1 MSGKKPLPSPM
12 LPPGLL
18 SPAVRSLPQVD
29 KEHLAQALDKIHTS
43 SKEEGSIDAIENK
56 GFTGDL
62 VQNGFSGLYSRFKEA
77 VGVSGKDKD
86 KPVITTAPETTES
99 TPTDSASRT
108 NLGMGPGSSKNGVSS
123 LSRADV
129 IAEPLDE
136 SQTQQHESTKTSSV
150 SNLPSGASLKSASS
164 SRQSIPHMIKS
175 TSAVA
180 TANVS
185 NVSAFR
191 DVSRPASSRTEE
203 GSARSRRRISTTKPN
218 EGQSAMSPTYS
229 ESTGPLQPDRMSIS
243 SRSRRDDA
251 YSMDGSLDLST
262 SPAKLSKGVPKASL
276 PQAASSEPTLLSTQ
290 ARPTARPITR
300 RPAVIDRINRSQ
312 PSENHSRSSS
322 FSRGT
327 AEASPVNT
335 SAHNNIYHESF
346 SQANQYERM
355 RSGDYRIPGTTV
367 DEGAP
372 EIVSAK
378 LESMRKQVL
387 KCFLCGSPFTAFRRK
402 HHCRTCGCQ
411 RFGVQGTLRRQDG
424 NLSDESAD
432 DTFLPAIFR
441 PNQPR
446 IVMPASQVKHG
457 RDEMSS
463 ERTDDI
469 NDDSRSMTTPMM
481 AIPATKRLGES
492 SNRNSAVLE
501 IDTPQLSRPSSSR
514 SLRSVTSGRPQSSSH
529 RRQLSKHNLWN
540 RLKPPA
546 NERAPFRKSASEE
559 AAKKSGL
566 SAFHD
571 DNVIDP
577 DLAQYMSDESSE
589 DEQMSIM
596 GTISGSENPS
606 ASIDHDKSNFG
617 PYLGVGRRIRN
628 RAQAEKSVSGFS
640 YTSRG
645 MDEYHPRSSRRRN
658 LSTTSGHQVYL
669 MRSPRPRT
677 ATMKGPSGS
686 NETLPYFDS
695 AGNSNAARLTR
706 SSSMKGEKEPRI
718 ELNPASMMH
727 VRKLLCQLLE
737 DSGIGNVTSWER
749 ALIPILL
756 KCTSSVDP
764 DIVRGDDIDIRHYVK
779 LKKIPG
785 GRPSDTTYV
794 PGVIFTKKLAL
805 KAMPRRMSNPRVVI
819 ISFPIEYQ
827 RHQHHFMSLQPVI
840 EQEREFLKQLVNRI
854 IALRPQLLLTE
865 KSVSGLALQFLSEAK
880 IAVAYNVKPSVLSAV
895 SRCLETEII
904 SSVDM
909 LALPPTQFQ
918 TGKSTGFEVKTFVNE
933 EIPGC
938 KKTYIFLSSNQE
950 ELGCTI
956 ALRGAPTSTLGKL
969 KHITEF
975 MVYVVY
981 NLKLESCLMRD
992 SLIQPPTI
1000 DDLSRNSIQQPSEE
1014 NNSFASTTEADL
1026 IEQQRRVPSI
1036 MTPEDSM
1043 ASQASGGTAYNT
1055 IESSGSS
1062 GMEEGHS
1069 QLDDSERRLVS
1080 VPDDVPMP
1088 TFYILSASPFV
1099 KFAQPYLLMNA
1110 REQER
1115 RLRGDEEKPKPQ
1127 KFQLIKPE
1135 MVHQIVLHAV
1145 HDAESWENYIQGN
1158 LDLFNPYA
1166 HQNIV
1171 VLHSPQLMSFGF
1183 YDEHTDHGNEM
1194 NPDCTLGQYIEDV
1207 CYDAESTCTA
1217 NGCDRK
1223 MYEHHRTYVHGEA
1236 RITVFIELDV
1246 NNKSRG
1252 DSITM
1257 WSYCKIC
1264 KRETRMMEMSGP
1276 TWKYSRGTHLV
1287 RDESLGGWNCPHDH
1301 HRDHIRYFGLEDKI
1315 IRIHYD
1321 PIDLLEI
1328 IVPRAR
1334 ITWKVEHDLNMKNDI
1349 FTHCQ
1354 DRWTRFTTSVR
1365 ARLKA
1370 IRLDNI
1376 VPEKAEPCKAEIER
1390 LTKKIQDEHT
1400 SLIRKLQEKYMNSR
1414 YYEVIPFNIVLR
1426 EMLVKVT
1433 EWDAVFTKFE
1443 ADFLPSD
1450 KDIRRLTMI
1459 QLRKINEATT
1469 EAVELT
1475 ERNSQQSIMDDDP
1488 KEEPQLSEASPD
1500 NFQLEGVDEK
1510 LAHVATPQ
1518 EATLPLDLATPK
1530 SPVQIALPPDQAQ
1543 QAITSPPAP
1552 IPTIETLEISAVP
1565 KPTPSMAEQIE
1576 QLRRKQHTIVLENA
1590 GRPVAKNGTQSG
1602 IVPNSS
1608 KGITDHGS
1616 TRRIGLNVSP
1626 PMVRAISQPA
1636 SSLPTLHRVSSAMGK
1651 KPFSIS
1657 KDKDK
1662 PTLTDVPAG
1671 NELRKTSTSESAKS
1685 EKKLFNPKQ
1694 HRKGKKDSR
1703 VSTIRKHFEQL
1714 SREFEKEREK
1724 DRKKRAANMSHSRP
1738 FLQHSKTRA
1747 TVEVYQDVA
1756 DAVNEPLPVDDD
1768 QTIEKDVTE
1777 TRTPL
1782 AIVPGSPAAEAV
1794 VQEAAM
1800 TTEPSSK
1807 ALPQNEETT
1816 EVEADDLAHN
1826 ASLGPTDDEQ
1836 GDSDTENSI
1845 IDGSTLE
1852 EIAESLDSSTEIPL
1866 ELPKHDRMNFMKAL
1880 SNFWNERSASQWP
1893 PLDYPLNASDHI
1905 FIDSDIIVREYE
1917 PSSVIA
1923 FALSS
1928 DDYKSKLHRFHRR
1941 KPGQTNQ
1948 PPFDAEEIESS
1959 DLGPEEPVTD
1969 ERLET
1974 SLVHNSSSHYKYQ
1987 FAEGTAKM
1995 LVKIFYAEQF
2005 DALRRKC
2012 GVADRIIESLSRCV
2026 PWDSKGGKTKS
2037 VFLKTQDDRLVMKSL
2052 SQIETQAF
2060 LKFAPAYFSIMAE
2073 ALFHELPSVI
2083 AKMLGFFQVV
2093 IKNPV
2098 TNTEIKLD
2106 LLLMENLFY
2115 DREPTRIF
2123 DLKGS
2128 MRNRKIQS
2136 TGEQNEVLL
2145 DENMVEYIYESPLFA
2160 REHSKKLLRASVFN
2174 DTLFLARQ
2182 DVMDYS
2188 LMIAV
2193 DEVKKELVVGIIDC
2207 IRTYTWDKKL
2217 ESWIKDRG
2225 FAGGGRNRPTVT
2237 SPKEYKS
2244 RFREAM
2250 ARYILQ
2256 APNCWHQFNAQPG
2269 SGRQRSEANLPGDD
2283 GAVDESDLNWE
2294 TLTGGPDGAAL
2305 AERIRDFIHVK
2316 FQAVPLP
2323 RFIKSVT
2330 VHEFAFGKIP
2340 PSVVLKDIC
2349 DPLPDFYEEDYEPDE
2364 EDEAEGNEDDDEGM
2378 PDAIRAAERRR
2389 RAEQRAR
2396 NEAGGGNV
2404 ADKPPGSASGTTTPF
2419 GEGFFPPHVHSAGL
2433 RNAPG
2438 APDISGPFL
2447 GLGVSAHGI
2456 PGGPSKMHYFQSKLG
2471 PGWSGTQ
2478 TPLAAVAGAQHLNG
2492 WLDATAQT
2500 QAPSNYSYRSGS
2512 SNSGRGRHLSQG
2524 SISVEND
2531 PNSLMVPLRALRE
2544 KHSVSTL
2551 SPTSAEASRPPTR
2564 DAPGPSFVSGSVA
2577 YSKSKATVAVEDEDE
2592 DAEKFHQEPR
2602 PDDMQAVFRIR
2613 YAGDV
2618 RVELTAMILLD
2629 YPMPSFVGIPLK
2641 LNITGLT
2648 FDGVGVIA
2656 YIRKRVHFCFLSP
2669 EDALAAVG
2677 EDDGDDEDESRGA
2690 VPGHPHTRT
2699 SHEGIGSE
2707 NGRGEDRTY
2716 SSPQRGK
2723 GRIGGLLQEI
2733 RVESEIGQREGNK
2746 QSLKNVGKVEKFV
2759 LEQVRRIFEEEFV
2772 YPSFWTFLV

>member
-1 MSGKKPLPSPM
+1 MSAKKPLPSPM
-12 LPPGLL
+12 SPPSGL
-18 SPAVRSLPQVD
+18 SPSVRSRRPSATSSIAAVPQVD

-43 SKEEGSIDAIENK
+43 SKEEGVLTTFNDLAPPPELVDNVENK

-77 VGVSGKDKD
+77 VGVSGKERD
-86 KPVITTAPETTES
+86 KPVVTATVEKAES
-99 TPTDSASRT
+99 APADPACKKNPGT
-108 NLGMGPGSSKNGVSS
+108 GPVPSKNGAPP
-123 LSRADV
+123 LPRADTSV
-129 IAEPLDE
+129 TDN
-136 SQTQQHESTKTSSV
+136 TFNSSV
-150 SNLPSGASLKSASS
+150 SEPLESTTATSSGILTSENQTQPHQPLKASSVANLPSGTSSKSASS
-164 SRQSIPHMIKS
+164 SRQSIPNMIKS
-175 TSAVA
+175 TLAVP

-191 DVSRPASSRTEE
+191 DLSRPASSRTEE
-203 GSARSRRRISTTKPN
+203 SSTRSSRGAGVAKPN
-218 EGQSAMSPTYS
+218 EGQSGVSPAYG
-229 ESTGPLQPDRMSIS
+229 ESMGLSQLDESSVS
-243 SRSRRDDA
+243 SRSRRDD
-251 YSMDGSLDLST
+251 SFSIDGSLDLPN
-262 SPAKLSKGVPKASL
+262 SPVKPLKPAPKAA
-276 PQAASSEPTLLSTQ
+276 PSEPGLLSAQT
-290 ARPTARPITR
+290 RPTARPITR

-312 PSENHSRSSS
+312 ASQSPSRSSS

-335 SAHNNIYHESF
+335 SAHNNVYHESF
-346 SQANQYERM
+346 KQANRHERM

-387 KCFLCGSPFTAFRRK
+387 SKQFWMADETCKECFLCGSLFTAFRRK
-402 HHCRTCGCQ
+402 HHCRTCGCIFDSSCTSTISGQ
-411 RFGVQGTLRRQDG
+411 RFGVQGTLRVCKTCLSIILQRQDG
-424 NLSDESAD
+424 NFSDESAD
-432 DTFLPAIFR
+432 DTYLPAIFR

-446 IVMPASQVKHG
+446 IVVPSPPVKHS
-457 RDEMSS
+457 RDEASS

-481 AIPATKRLGES
+481 AIPATKRIGES

-514 SLRSVTSGRPQSSSH
+514 SLRSLNSGRPQSSGH
-529 RRQLSKHNLWN
+529 RRQHSKHNLWN
-540 RLKPPA
+540 RLKPPVD
-546 NERAPFRKSASEE
+546 ERAPFRKSASED

-589 DEQMSIM
+589 DEQMGIM
-596 GTISGSENPS
+596 GTISGSENHS
-606 ASIDHDKSNFG
+606 VIIDHDKSNFG
-617 PYLGVGRRIRN
+617 PYLGVGRKVRN
-628 RAQAEKSVSGFS
+628 RTLADKSISGFS

-645 MDEYHPRSSRRRN
+645 ADEYHPRSSRRRN
-658 LSTTSGHQVYL
+658 LSTTSGAQVYL

-677 ATMKGPSGS
+677 ATVKGPTGS

-695 AGNSNAARLTR
+695 VGSSNAARLTR
-706 SSSMKGEKEPRI
+706 SSSMKGDKEPRL

-727 VRKLLCQLLE
+727 VRKLLRQLLE
-737 DSGIGNVTSWER
+737 DSEIHNVTAWER

-756 KCTSSVDP
+756 KCTSCVDP
-764 DIVRGDDIDIRHYVK
+764 DIDRGDDIDIRHYVK

-794 PGVIFTKKLAL
+794 SGVIFTKKLAL
-805 KAMPRRMSNPRVVI
+805 KTMPRRMSNPRVVI

-827 RHQHHFMSLQPVI
+827 RHQHHYMSLQPVI

-865 KSVSGLALQFLSEAK
+865 KSVSGIALGYLSEAK

-895 SRCLETEII
+895 SRCLETDII

-909 LALPPTQFQ
+909 LALPPSQFQ
-918 TGKSTGFEVKTFVNE
+918 IGKSTGFEVKTFVNE
-933 EIPGC
+933 EIPGR
-938 KKTYIFLSSNQE
+938 KKTYIFLSSSQE

-956 ALRGAPTSTLGKL
+956 ALRGAQTSVLGKL

-992 SLIQPPTI
+992 SLIQLPTTE
-1000 DDLSRNSIQQPSEE
+1000 DLSRNSSQPHSEE
-1014 NNSFASTTEADL
+1014 NNSITRKTEADVSGL
-1026 IEQQRRVPSI
+1026 QEGTAATTTSQDF
-1036 MTPEDSM
+1036 MT
-1043 ASQASGGTAYNT
+1043 SQTSDGTAYDTTEPNVEVGT
-1055 IESSGSS
+1055 NDPSSQPNGT
-1062 GMEEGHS
+1062 
-1069 QLDDSERRLVS
+1069 ERRLIS
-1080 VPDDVPMP
+1080 LHEKHAQSHDNLVPEDVPMP
-1088 TFYILSASPFV
+1088 TFYSDMVAKYETKILSASPFV
-1099 KFAQPYLLMNA
+1099 KFSQPYLLMKA

-1115 RLRGDEEKPKPQ
+1115 RLVYLKRLRDQDIIEERGDEEKPKSQ

-1135 MVHQIVLHAV
+1135 MVHQTSQKAPRHIMEILHAV
-1145 HDAESWENYIQGN
+1145 HDAEYDKALYNYQTQTRSWENYIQGN

-1171 VLHSPQLMSFGF
+1171 VLHSVICTETKIPCVEPQLIALGF
-1183 YDEHTDHGNEM
+1183 YDDHTDHENHM
-1194 NPDCTLGQYIEDV
+1194 DPDCTLGQYIEDV
-1207 CYDAESTCTA
+1207 CYGAESTCKA

-1223 MYEHHRTYVHGEA
+1223 MYEHHRTYVHDEA
-1236 RITVFIELDV
+1236 RITFFIEIEV
-1246 NNKSRG
+1246 NGTSR
-1252 DSITM
+1252 DNIMM
-1257 WSYCKIC
+1257 WSYCKLC
-1264 KRETRMMEMSGP
+1264 KRETREMEMS
-1276 TWKYSRGTHLV
+1276 TSAWKYSFGKYLELSFWSRGTHLV
-1287 RDESLGGWNCPHDH
+1287 RDESLGGWDCPHDH

-1315 IRIHYD
+1315 IRVHHD

-1334 ITWKVEHDLNMKNDI
+1334 ITWKVEHDLNMKNEV

-1354 DRWTRFTTSVR
+1354 DRWTRFTASVK

-1376 VPEKAEPCKAEIER
+1376 IPEKAEPCKAEIER
-1390 LTKKIQDEHT
+1390 LSKKIQDEHT
-1400 SLIRKLQEKYMNSR
+1400 SVIRKLQEKYMSSK

-1433 EWDAVFTKFE
+1433 EWDAAFAKFE

-1459 QLRKINEATT
+1459 QLRKMFTDEPKESSTTNEAAPEVVLEKVSEPTI
-1469 EAVELT
+1469 
-1475 ERNSQQSIMDDDP
+1475 SDDSPPEDAQHP
-1488 KEEPQLSEASPD
+1488 DISPD
-1500 NFQLEGVDEK
+1500 NSQPEAADAK
-1510 LAHVATPQ
+1510 LTRVVTPQ
-1518 EATLPLDLATPK
+1518 EATLTSAPDTILERIEPLDLATPG
-1530 SPVQIALPPDQAQ
+1530 SPVLNTLSADPAQRVITTAPVSSPIGETPATPITPKLPPSSP
-1543 QAITSPPAP
+1543 ITKAP
-1552 IPTIETLEISAVP
+1552 QLSV
-1565 KPTPSMAEQIE
+1565 AEQVE
-1576 QLRRKQHTIVLENA
+1576 HLRRKQLSTSIENA
-1590 GRPVAKNGTQSG
+1590 SLPAAKSGAQSG
-1602 IVPNSS
+1602 IAATPS
-1608 KGITDHGS
+1608 KMVTEHGS
-1616 TRRIGLNVSP
+1616 TRRMGSNMSP
-1626 PMVRAISQPA
+1626 PITRAISHPA
-1636 SSLPTLHRVSSAMGK
+1636 SSLPTLHRINSAINK
-1651 KPFSIS
+1651 KSVVIA
-1657 KDKDK
+1657 KDK
-1662 PTLTDVPAG
+1662 TLMEIPVG
-1671 NELRKTSTSESAKS
+1671 NELRKTSTNDSLKS
-1685 EKKLFNPKQ
+1685 DKKLFSSK
-1694 HRKGKKDSR
+1694 HRKGNQSSIPRFVGMRDSR

-1724 DRKKRAANMSHSRP
+1724 DREKRAANMSHSRP
-1738 FLQHSKTRA
+1738 FLQHIKTRA
-1747 TVEVYQDVA
+1747 TVEVYQDVT
-1756 DAVNEPLPVDDD
+1756 DAVNEHLPVEDD
-1768 QTIEKDVTE
+1768 QTSAKDFAE
-1777 TRTPL
+1777 QKTP
-1782 AIVPGSPAAEAV
+1782 ITTVPSSPTGEGAKAAQEPAATV
-1794 VQEAAM
+1794 
-1800 TTEPSSK
+1800 EPSSEV
-1807 ALPQNEETT
+1807 PRRNEETAEA
-1816 EVEADDLAHN
+1816 EVDDLAHN
-1826 ASLGPTDDEQ
+1826 TSLGPTDDEQ

-1852 EIAESLDSSTEIPL
+1852 EIADSLDSSTEIPL

-1928 DDYKSKLHRFHRR
+1928 EDYKSKVHRFHRR
-1941 KPGQTNQ
+1941 KPGQAAQ
-1948 PPFDAEEIESS
+1948 ASS
-1959 DLGPEEPVTD
+1959 DTEAVGDNTVDFDVPVT
-1969 ERLET
+1969 EEHLEA
-1974 SLVHNSSSHYKYQ
+1974 SLIHTSSSHFKYQ
-1987 FAEGTAKM
+1987 FAEGSAKM

-2145 DENMVEYIYESPLFA
+2145 DENMVEYIYESPLFT

-2193 DEVKKELVVGIIDC
+2193 DEVRKELVVGIIDC

-2256 APNCWHQFNAQPG
+2256 APNCWHQFNAPPG
-2269 SGRQRSEANLPGDD
+2269 MGRQRSNANLPGDD
-2283 GAVDESDLNWE
+2283 
-2294 TLTGGPDGAAL
+2294 
-2305 AERIRDFIHVK
+2305 
-2316 FQAVPLP
+2316 
-2323 RFIKSVT
+2323 
-2330 VHEFAFGKIP
+2330 
-2340 PSVVLKDIC
+2340 
-2349 DPLPDFYEEDYEPDE
+2349 
-2364 EDEAEGNEDDDEGM
+2364 
-2378 PDAIRAAERRR
+2378 
-2389 RAEQRAR
+2389 
-2396 NEAGGGNV
+2396 
-2404 ADKPPGSASGTTTPF
+2404 
-2419 GEGFFPPHVHSAGL
+2419 
-2433 RNAPG
+2433 
-2438 APDISGPFL
+2438 
-2447 GLGVSAHGI
+2447 
-2456 PGGPSKMHYFQSKLG
+2456 
-2471 PGWSGTQ
+2471 
-2478 TPLAAVAGAQHLNG
+2478 
-2492 WLDATAQT
+2492 
-2500 QAPSNYSYRSGS
+2500 
-2512 SNSGRGRHLSQG
+2512 
-2524 SISVEND
+2524 
-2531 PNSLMVPLRALRE
+2531 
-2544 KHSVSTL
+2544 
-2551 SPTSAEASRPPTR
+2551 
-2564 DAPGPSFVSGSVA
+2564 
-2577 YSKSKATVAVEDEDE
+2577 VAVND
-2592 DAEKFHQEPR
+2592 
-2602 PDDMQAVFRIR
+2602 
-2613 YAGDV
+2613 
-2618 RVELTAMILLD
+2618 T
-2629 YPMPSFVGIPLK
+2629 
-2641 LNITGLT
+2641 
-2648 FDGVGVIA
+2648 
-2656 YIRKRVHFCFLSP
+2656 
-2669 EDALAAVG
+2669 
-2677 EDDGDDEDESRGA
+2677 
-2690 VPGHPHTRT
+2690 
-2699 SHEGIGSE
+2699 
-2707 NGRGEDRTY
+2707 
-2716 SSPQRGK
+2716 
-2723 GRIGGLLQEI
+2723 
-2733 RVESEIGQREGNK
+2733 
-2746 QSLKNVGKVEKFV
+2746 
-2759 LEQVRRIFEEEFV
+2759 
-2772 YPSFWTFLV
+2772 